1 MRAQLS
7 QIKQNR
13 LNAASCRFRLGQLMA
28 GPFPA
33 AQPALRPRT
42 LGQPAPGQLTPGQ
55 LTPGQPATAQL
66 RLGPAA
72 GQAPL

>member
-13 LNAASCRFRLGQLMA
+13 LNAASCRFRLGQLMP

-33 AQPALRPRT
+33 AQPAPRPRT

-55 LTPGQPATAQL
+55 PAIAQL